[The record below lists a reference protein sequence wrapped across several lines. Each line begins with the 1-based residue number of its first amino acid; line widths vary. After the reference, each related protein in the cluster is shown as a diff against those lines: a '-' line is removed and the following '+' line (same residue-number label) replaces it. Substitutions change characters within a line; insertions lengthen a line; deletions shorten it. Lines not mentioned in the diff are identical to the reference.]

1 MMTTGKKKKVKGK
14 ITGANYGCFRFLPF
28 CLFTFYFLLFSV
40 ICGCIYLV
48 GCESAPSAKSTALAI
63 NTPDGMIAYLNSQKL
78 PALKSVEPWQN
89 EFGPG
94 LKLTTG
100 HYEIYTTLLE
110 PLMLSQIPGFMESA
124 YRGYQNQLPT
134 PIETTTPFTLYLF
147 ADRSQWETF
156 TLSFTGPQAPMYLKI
171 KAGAYYLKGACVAYN
186 IGAERTFAGLGHEG
200 WHQFNSRHF
209 KYRLPSWLDE
219 GVAMM
224 FETSQYDQG
233 LFSFHPESNLYR
245 LGSLKKTLVN
255 NSTIPLRELVGI
267 NPGEVVTE
275 SDDAVA
281 AFYSQ
286 AYALVR
292 FLREENYGKR
302 LASFQKMLL
311 DGLNGQW
318 PLDEADKHIAADRNI
333 PITIYWN
340 RMVGSLLF
348 EHYIDDRYDKIEKE
362 YLVFCKKI
370 VYPVR

>member
-1 MMTTGKKKKVKGK
+1 
-14 ITGANYGCFRFLPF
+14 
-28 CLFTFYFLLFSV
+28 
-40 ICGCIYLV
+40 
-48 GCESAPSAKSTALAI
+48 
-63 NTPDGMIAYLNSQKL
+63 MIAYLHSQNL
-78 PALKSVEPWQN
+78 PALQSVTPWESQ
-89 EFGPG
+89 FGTG
-94 LKLTTG
+94 LKLTTP

-110 PLMLSQIPGFMESA
+110 PLILSQIPGFMESA

-134 PIETTTPFTLYLF
+134 PIETTTSFTIYLF
-147 ADRSQWETF
+147 ANRQQWEVF
-156 TLSFTGPQAPMYLKI
+156 TADFTGPQAPMYLKI

-186 IGAERTFAGLGHEG
+186 IGAERTFAGVGHEG

-224 FETSQYDQG
+224 FETSQYDRG
-233 LFSFHPESNLYR
+233 LFTFHPEQNLYR

-255 NSTIPLRELVGI
+255 NNTIPLRELVGL
-267 NPGEVVTE
+267 NPGEVVTD

-302 LASFQKMLL
+302 LVKYQKLLL

-318 PLDEADKHIAADRNI
+318 PLAEADKNIAADRNI
-333 PITIYWN
+333 PITVYWN
-340 RMVGSLLF
+340 RMVGSALF
-348 EHYIDDRYDKIEKE
+348 ENYIDNRYDKIEKE
-362 YLVFCKKI
+362 YLTFCRKI